1 MHYFLLMKES
11 PSKKPPSIL
20 ILLLSFILP
29 GAGQLMQK
37 RWVAGSIFLIAFL
50 GGFAWLMT
58 LAIGNMVDY
67 YRLGFEFETYEPNPT
82 TATAL
87 LPPLAMAVGVYLA
100 NLVDVFAAQHRRAS
114 AEREIAFIAEW
125 KENDPTCDPYHRR
138 LP

>member
-1 MHYFLLMKES
+1 
-11 PSKKPPSIL
+11 
-20 ILLLSFILP
+20 
-29 GAGQLMQK
+29 MQK

>member
-1 MHYFLLMKES
+1 MRYFLLMKKS
-11 PSKKPPSIL
+11 PSKKPPSVL

-37 RWVAGSIFLIAFL
+37 RWVAGSIFLIIFL
-50 GGFAWLMT
+50 AGFAWLMT

-82 TATAL
+82 TAMAL

-100 NLVDVFAAQHRRAS
+100 NLLDVFAAQHRRTS
-114 AEREIAFIAEW
+114 AEREAAFIAEW
-125 KENDPTCDPYHRR
+125 EEKDPTCDPYRR
-138 LP
+138 